1 MQFKKFKPSRSK
13 AASYIS
19 SFMPALEFLSFEQNQ
34 LRHVY
39 RGHGVPERQLHLPV
53 KSGRQKEPVT

>member
-19 SFMPALEFLSFEQNQ
+19 SFMPALEFLSFE